1 MTTEELLPTAEY
13 AAPDL
18 KKSFTIDPTQKHS
31 TQGKTTGPSDHVL
44 NAGAV
49 DEDMPSAASDTQ
61 MGRLREYLTTLQDDV
76 NTFLTERMQ
85 HSGSANDKD
94 NDIERRVLDEG
105 VDEDD
110 DE

>member
-13 AAPDL
+13 AAPHL
-18 KKSFTIDPTQKHS
+18 KKQFMIDPTQKHS

-49 DEDMPSAASDTQ
+49 DEDMPSVASDTQ

-76 NTFLTERMQ
+76 NTFLTERM
-85 HSGSANDKD
+85 HNDGSSNDKD

-110 DE
+110 EE